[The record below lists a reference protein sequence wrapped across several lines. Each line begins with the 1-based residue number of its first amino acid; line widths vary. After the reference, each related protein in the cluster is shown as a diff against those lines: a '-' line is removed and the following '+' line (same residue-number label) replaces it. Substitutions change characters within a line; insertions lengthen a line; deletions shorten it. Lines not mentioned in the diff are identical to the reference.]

1 MSSGEVDF
9 GIKLFFIYFS
19 LENVF
24 RLLNFLIFSVRVVFE
39 DFFCSLHIVFMLEE
53 KNCFVWLRQLCIKFC
68 ESIWDIIT
76 VRSLLT
82 FFFFILIGI
91 YFVVIQFLF
100 EWKKFFLLLSN
111 RFSHFDLV
119 FWRYSI
125 EGITFV
131 CGWCLSS
138 VQSLLDCSREWTW
151 RLI

>member
-9 GIKLFFIYFS
+9 GIKLFYLLFTRKCVSSVKF
-19 LENVF
+19 
-24 RLLNFLIFSVRVVFE
+24 LNF
-39 DFFCSLHIVFMLEE
+39 FCSRSFWRYFYSLHIVFMLEE

-100 EWKKFFLLLSN
+100 EWKKCFLLLSN

-138 VQSLLDCSREWTW
+138 V
-151 RLI
+151 